1 MTPHPGAQLERLIKG
16 DGARATRCGGCLS
29 MAYQIRGSC
38 RLQQRPSLVG
48 TGRCGEECD
57 VNGVLCG
64 KSRSKKQKKKRQKC
78 FCCWEKH
85 RARGGMDYLVREV
98 LPRYIGDMFPPAR
111 FRMLRLSPLSLSC
124 LAGSRRS
131 TESAAVFPRCES
143 PTSSALRLPP
153 SP

>member
-38 RLQQRPSLVG
+38 RLQQRPALVG

-64 KSRSKKQKKKRQKC
+64 KSRSKNKKKTKMFLLLGKASC
-78 FCCWEKH
+78 
-85 RARGGMDYLVREV
+85 AGGMDYLVREV

-111 FRMLRLSPLSLSC
+111 FTMLRPSPPSLSC